1 MYIYKKC
8 VCILCL
14 DLNFDVPG
22 FTQIPTG
29 DNSQLPSHVGDSGCS
44 FQSEKKAG
52 VVASEEGEAYAW
64 SSLKG
69 FLSSGPQSMARSCA
83 SSLMVLK
90 CADGGFGSSLHVH
103 NVKLPLQLRIK
114 LGV

>member
-52 VVASEEGEAYAW
+52 VVASEEGG
-64 SSLKG
+64 SICLVLLKG
-69 FLSSGPQSMARSCA
+69 VPLLRSTEHGKVLCFKSYGPEMC
-83 SSLMVLK
+83 
-90 CADGGFGSSLHVH
+90 
-103 NVKLPLQLRIK
+103 
-114 LGV
+114 